1 MRFCQSGLPKELTS
15 VVGNY
20 YLINLLPQESKS
32 GQQGIFIIANFVIT
46 NYDHTL

>member
-1 MRFCQSGLPKELTS
+1 MRFCQSGLPKELIS
-15 VVGNY
+15 VVGN